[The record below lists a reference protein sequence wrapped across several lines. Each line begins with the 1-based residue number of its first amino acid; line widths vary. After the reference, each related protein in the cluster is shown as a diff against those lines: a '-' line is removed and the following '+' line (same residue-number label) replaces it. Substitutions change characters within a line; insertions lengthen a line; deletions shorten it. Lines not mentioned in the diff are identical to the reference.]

1 MALNTPSRSALHPV
15 LAATTASADFSLRHS
30 VSAFQPQG
38 EISPGKNAHLHR
50 TIAGSTPLRLDH
62 ESFAVLCPLALLGS
76 AFYPILVH
84 RLAVYAPRF
93 LPTLGRPHAVALH
106 FVRCDQLT
114 AGLSPAGMRP
124 CWAHKPKSQSSR
136 LAFLWG
142 YSVAAACS
150 FSLLSQSVA
159 TASASAIPWAAVAT
173 FWGGRGEKSQPSYPY
188 VRYIHRA
195 LPPAKPALLDVAP
208 MLRCKSLLSFS
219 FFSLFPF
226 LLRARRAVRQ
236 EDCVNSATSR
246 LSG

>member
-30 VSAFQPQG
+30 ASAFQPQG

-62 ESFAVLCPLALLGS
+62 ESFAVVCPLALLGS

-124 CWAHKPKSQSSR
+124 CWAHKQQGPDIAIGALCFLEPVKKFPTLTCRSVDLIGCLRSS
-136 LAFLWG
+136 
-142 YSVAAACS
+142 V
-150 FSLLSQSVA
+150 LLSHA
-159 TASASAIPWAAVAT
+159 
-173 FWGGRGEKSQPSYPY
+173 G
-188 VRYIHRA
+188 
-195 LPPAKPALLDVAP
+195 
-208 MLRCKSLLSFS
+208 LS
-219 FFSLFPF
+219 
-226 LLRARRAVRQ
+226 
-236 EDCVNSATSR
+236 T
-246 LSG
+246 

>member
-1 MALNTPSRSALHPV
+1 MRFSGSRYAIQSSNHSAFRWGDLCWNS
-15 LAATTASADFSLRHS
+15 T
-30 VSAFQPQG
+30 VSA
-38 EISPGKNAHLHR
+38 KLNAIRYRSQHK
-50 TIAGSTPLRLDH
+50 
-62 ESFAVLCPLALLGS
+62 VK
-76 AFYPILVH
+76 
-84 RLAVYAPRF
+84 AP
-93 LPTLGRPHAVALH
+93 
-106 FVRCDQLT
+106 
-114 AGLSPAGMRP
+114 
-124 CWAHKPKSQSSR
+124 QSSR
-136 LAFLWG
+136 GFLWG

>member
-124 CWAHKPKSQSSR
+124 CWAHIKKHRQQAVGVFYLAEITARLQYVDGVQFFESQLQTGDHGL
-136 LAFLWG
+136 LALTQPYAWI
-142 YSVAAACS
+142 VV
-150 FSLLSQSVA
+150 LL
-159 TASASAIPWAAVAT
+159 
-173 FWGGRGEKSQPSYPY
+173 
-188 VRYIHRA
+188 VR
-195 LPPAKPALLDVAP
+195 
-208 MLRCKSLLSFS
+208 
-219 FFSLFPF
+219 
-226 LLRARRAVRQ
+226 
-236 EDCVNSATSR
+236 
-246 LSG
+246 

>member
-1 MALNTPSRSALHPV
+1 MLVRASPSPASWRASPKRTSETIQSRESRARPPIPSALRPK

-30 VSAFQPQG
+30 ASAFQPQG

-50 TIAGSTPLRLDH
+50 IIAGSTPLRLDH

-124 CWAHKPKSQSSR
+124 CWAHKQNGP
-136 LAFLWG
+136 
-142 YSVAAACS
+142 
-150 FSLLSQSVA
+150 
-159 TASASAIPWAAVAT
+159 
-173 FWGGRGEKSQPSYPY
+173 
-188 VRYIHRA
+188 
-195 LPPAKPALLDVAP
+195 
-208 MLRCKSLLSFS
+208 
-219 FFSLFPF
+219 
-226 LLRARRAVRQ
+226 
-236 EDCVNSATSR
+236 
-246 LSG
+246 

>member
-15 LAATTASADFSLRHS
+15 LAATTTSADFSLHHS
-30 VSAFQPQG
+30 VSAFQPQD

-136 LAFLWG
+136 LAFLWERG
-142 YSVAAACS
+142 CGLFFQFTQPIGSDGIG
-150 FSLLSQSVA
+150 FRHSLGCGCNLLGWERRKVS
-159 TASASAIPWAAVAT
+159 TIIPLC
-173 FWGGRGEKSQPSYPY
+173 E
-188 VRYIHRA
+188 IH
-195 LPPAKPALLDVAP
+195 PP
-208 MLRCKSLLSFS
+208 RS
-219 FFSLFPF
+219 
-226 LLRARRAVRQ
+226 
-236 EDCVNSATSR
+236 TSC
-246 LSG
+246 

>member
-62 ESFAVLCPLALLGS
+62 ESFAVACPLALLGS

-93 LPTLGRPHAVALH
+93 LPTLGHPHAVALH

-124 CWAHKPKSQSSR
+124 CWAHKYKKTRRMAGFLQTGINRTYSSLCSAASAAGAAASAAGAASPCSSR
-136 LAFLWG
+136 IA
-142 YSVAAACS
+142 
-150 FSLLSQSVA
+150 SLM
-159 TASASAIPWAAVAT
+159 
-173 FWGGRGEKSQPSYPY
+173 E
-188 VRYIHRA
+188 
-195 LPPAKPALLDVAP
+195 
-208 MLRCKSLLSFS
+208 
-219 FFSLFPF
+219 
-226 LLRARRAVRQ
+226 RRTRP
-236 EDCVNSATSR
+236 
-246 LSG
+246 